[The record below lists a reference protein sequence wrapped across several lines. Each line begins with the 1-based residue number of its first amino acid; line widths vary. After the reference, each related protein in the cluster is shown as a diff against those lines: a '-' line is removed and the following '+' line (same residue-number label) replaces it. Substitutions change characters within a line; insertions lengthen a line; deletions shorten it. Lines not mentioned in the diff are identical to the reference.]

1 MPAYTPP
8 RPLVDAFE
16 RARVLDVPAQS
27 IGKRVRQVLA
37 QPKLK
42 QAISGTWLGHPVHP
56 PLTDVV
62 IGSFLSASLLDVSRP
77 TPVRQPHGG

>member
-1 MPAYTPP
+1 M
-8 RPLVDAFE
+8 
-16 RARVLDVPAQS
+16 LDVPAQS